1 MLLTLE
7 ELGYPV
13 DWLYTQGEDWA
24 PKQWV
29 KAGAHALLRGATAGG
44 DSGGRLRGMNDAWN
58 RLRPLLRQGE
68 QLRWVGQPDPRVRL
82 TAADL
87 FLVPFSIM
95 WASFMVFWEFKAI
108 ETGAS
113 VFFILWGIP
122 FVLIGLY
129 ITVGRFIYKR
139 GRQLMT
145 VYGLTDSRA
154 IVSYSER
161 SFIETS
167 LKGSQMRVD
176 RSRDGR
182 HVSVIFGNRRQVD
195 YRNTGLDVLNLGQ
208 AQGVAF
214 FDVADPDALMREL
227 DRVR

>member
-1 MLLTLE
+1 
-7 ELGYPV
+7 
-13 DWLYTQGEDWA
+13 
-24 PKQWV
+24 
-29 KAGAHALLRGATAGG
+29 
-44 DSGGRLRGMNDAWN
+44 
-58 RLRPLLRQGE
+58 
-68 QLRWVGQPDPRVRL
+68 
-82 TAADL
+82 
-87 FLVPFSIM
+87 
-95 WASFMVFWEFKAI
+95 MVFWEFKAI